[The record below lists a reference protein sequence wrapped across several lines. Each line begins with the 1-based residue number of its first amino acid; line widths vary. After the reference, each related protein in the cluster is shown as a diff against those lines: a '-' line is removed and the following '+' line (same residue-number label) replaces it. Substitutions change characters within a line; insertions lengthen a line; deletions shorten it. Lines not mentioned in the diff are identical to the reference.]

1 MRLSRKVN
9 QRLVNQ
15 ASEPKSISSEN
26 TEDEEIQSTPS
37 QDDDQKSS
45 ENSGSSTIGGQG
57 SVNKE
62 DMLSNASQKERI
74 WRILNDLSLKNKM
87 PQGSKSENLSKAT
100 ERMEKPKTLTE
111 NKNLKK
117 SNKDEDSGLD
127 KMEMYL
133 DDEMLRFISKFDF
146 ENYECY
152 KGFSYCDALLT
163 ELIRIIQLDPNK
175 YKEKDFDTINKM
187 VEEINKNPF
196 VYYSDEFHGQ
206 KMHVQ
211 CTCTLTLSEWK
222 LEDLKSEVQK
232 TEEIKSEDLQPEKQK
247 NIQIY
252 KNLPIVHYRVIRVV
266 FEYLEMEKY
275 DIVFE
280 ILEELFSK

>member
-1 MRLSRKVN
+1 
-9 QRLVNQ
+9 
-15 ASEPKSISSEN
+15 
-26 TEDEEIQSTPS
+26 
-37 QDDDQKSS
+37 
-45 ENSGSSTIGGQG
+45 
-57 SVNKE
+57 
-62 DMLSNASQKERI
+62 
-74 WRILNDLSLKNKM
+74 M

-117 SNKDEDSGLD
+117 FNKDEGSGLD
-127 KMEMYL
+127 KMEMHL
-133 DDEMLRFISKFDF
+133 DDEMLRFVSKFDF
-146 ENYECY
+146 ENYEIY

-211 CTCTLTLSEWK
+211 CTCTLTLNEWI